1 MRTKLAIAPA
11 VIAGLMAFA
20 APQMASAMPAT
31 GLVQAKVEATNA
43 DAGAVQ
49 LVGFKRSRDGSVY
62 YERPNPNG
70 EKTYYFAYKGY
81 AYPYNPG
88 YTYRLYRD
96 ELKPSDRLRRYRIA
110 D

>member
-1 MRTKLAIAPA
+1 MRITLAIAPA
-11 VIAGLMAFA
+11 VIAGVAALA
-20 APQMASAMPAT
+20 APQMASAMPAA
-31 GLVQAKVEATNA
+31 GLSKAGNVEAQSA
-43 DAGAVQ
+43 IHEA
-49 LVGFKRSRDGSVY
+49 GFKRRPDGSMY
-62 YERPNPNG
+62 YDRPNPNG

-88 YTYRLYRD
+88 YTYRLYRG